1 MKCHFKWENKWHSFP
16 KSTTAM
22 EIYDLSDQFSP
33 GNALLLKKQR
43 LGRDLDLL

>member
-22 EIYDLSDQFSP
+22 EIYDLAISLVPEMPFAP
-33 GNALLLKKQR
+33 ETTAWA
-43 LGRDLDLL
+43 